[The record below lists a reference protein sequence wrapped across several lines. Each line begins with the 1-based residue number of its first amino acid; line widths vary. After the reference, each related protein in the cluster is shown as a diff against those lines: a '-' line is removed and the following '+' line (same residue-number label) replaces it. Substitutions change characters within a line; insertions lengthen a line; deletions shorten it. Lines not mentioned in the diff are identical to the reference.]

1 MTKNRFVA
9 VATFKDNMDHIVF
22 PLITVLNLVEIENKM
37 RLWWNLLKTLHG
49 QYGWNHF
56 SVSSHDQNFL
66 QNCKI
71 QNR

>member
-37 RLWWNLLKTLHG
+37 KL
-49 QYGWNHF
+49 
-56 SVSSHDQNFL
+56 
-66 QNCKI
+66 
-71 QNR
+71 